1 MSPKAQ
7 TQKTGQRTANADT
20 WKCFFVRLPWLML
33 VPLGFALPLFAANNS
48 AFINGFYAEKL
59 YPFIAKTTQLFTS
72 FLPFSLAE
80 FILVS
85 GSISLAAF
93 VVVLAVRLIMRK
105 TSVPRFF
112 NTILTIVIIAG
123 AMLNMFYV
131 MWGFN
136 YNRADLSHSM
146 NLEVTPRSTEELQ
159 QVCYYLVAQ
168 ANAYRENVPTNSDG
182 VFESELTF
190 HELQKVIEPTYAAL
204 AEQYPIFAG
213 SVGNV
218 KGVVLSKGLS
228 YAGISGIF
236 IPFTNEANV
245 NIDQPSLLLL
255 ASAAHESA
263 HQLGIAKEDE
273 ANFASYLVGTKSNSA
288 DLCYS
293 ATMLALINCT
303 NKLYEADS
311 DAYFEVYSLYGDGI
325 KRDLADYNKYW
336 KQFEGPVE
344 ETFENLNDSYLQF
357 NNHESGVNSYGEMVD
372 LVIAYYFDVIIATD
386 S

>member
-1 MSPKAQ
+1 M
-7 TQKTGQRTANADT
+7 
-20 WKCFFVRLPWLML
+20 
-33 VPLGFALPLFAANNS
+33 AL
-48 AFINGFYAEKL
+48 
-59 YPFIAKTTQLFTS
+59 
-72 FLPFSLAE
+72 
-80 FILVS
+80 
-85 GSISLAAF
+85 
-93 VVVLAVRLIMRK
+93 
-105 TSVPRFF
+105 
-112 NTILTIVIIAG
+112 
-123 AMLNMFYV
+123 
-131 MWGFN
+131 
-136 YNRADLSHSM
+136 
-146 NLEVTPRSTEELQ
+146 
-159 QVCYYLVAQ
+159 
-168 ANAYRENVPTNSDG
+168 
-182 VFESELTF
+182 
-190 HELQKVIEPTYAAL
+190 
-204 AEQYPIFAG
+204 
-213 SVGNV
+213 
-218 KGVVLSKGLS
+218 LSKGLS

-357 NNHESGVNSYGEMVD
+357 NNQESGVKSYGEMVD